1 MIEHLSVLISNFP
14 GAANQTRCF
23 THILN
28 LVARSILRQFEA
40 PKKKGANNS
49 EDFGRS
55 AEVLAELTKELD
67 LDEPENFAN
76 EFGDEENEL
85 NLADENNDNG
95 LGDKYNGMT
104 EEEVANLQASLV
116 PVRLMLTKVS

>member
-1 MIEHLSVLISNFP
+1 MIEHVSVLISNFP

-28 LVARSILRQFEA
+28 LVARSILHQFEA
-40 PKKKGANNS
+40 PKKKGADDS

-55 AEVLAELTKELD
+55 AEVLAELTKELE

-76 EFGDEENEL
+76 EFGDDEDEL
-85 NLADENNDNG
+85 NLADKNDDDG
-95 LGDKYNGMT
+95 LGDEHDGMS
-104 EEEVANLQASLV
+104 EEEVANLQASLFS
-116 PVRLMLTKVS
+116 VRLMLTKVS

>member
-49 EDFGRS
+49 EDFGQS
-55 AEVLAELTKELD
+55 AEVLAELTKELE
-67 LDEPENFAN
+67 LDEPENFTN
-76 EFGDEENEL
+76 EFGDDEDEL
-85 NLADENNDNG
+85 NLADENNDDG
-95 LGDKYNGMT
+95 LGDEHDGMS
-104 EEEVANLQASLV
+104 EEEVANLQASLF

>member
-40 PKKKGANNS
+40 PKKKGANHS

-116 PVRLMLTKVS
+116 PVRLMLTKV